1 MSYQKALRQLR
12 YGASFSMLWA
22 TGSVIAQ
29 VEVPQATA
37 DSSVAVQDSAA
48 TLASV
53 TPPAE
58 TAPSLDSSA
67 PQAIGEEP
75 ASQGGGSRLVQE
87 VIVTAQKR
95 EENLRDVPISITAFN
110 ADQLD
115 ARGVTD
121 ANALPKITPGL
132 TVSQQAGFTS
142 TFLRGVGSDAFI
154 LGDPSV
160 VTYIDGVYFP
170 VAEGA
175 IQDFGTI
182 DHIEIL
188 KGPQGTLFGRNALG
202 GAIKIDTRAPNLD
215 RPEIS
220 AQSSYSTYDTWKTR
234 VYASTPIVDGLAI
247 SGAAVYNASNNY
259 VHGTIDAESNPR
271 PLPGDRSEGYRGK
284 LLYKPN
290 DWFNARVSYFDINIH
305 GSIYAVNTDP
315 STAGSAIQA
324 ENPRYGANT
333 ENQYQITHVRTFFGD
348 ARFKTDLLDIKLA
361 GSQQLEKNSVNY
373 DFDGSALPIA
383 NFSADPSFAHV
394 DTAELQLLSNDT
406 SPGADFLQY
415 LFGAYY
421 FRSRAGFQPAHLNA
435 TDTNLAEGVIG
446 GIQVPAGLSNTLISV
461 LTSAGEPLPTGAN
474 IAFTGVLDTE
484 SIAYFTQGTVN
495 LTDHFAITFGARFQD
510 EDRIIE
516 TSTAAL
522 QNTDGTTT
530 LIQSYSGED
539 NPAYRSTTKSLDPKV
554 SLNFKPD
561 WGFLGDSP
569 LLYASFQTAS
579 TSSTFNVINIYT
591 PPEEVDGSTIYAYEA
606 GIKTRLFHNLVDFS
620 GSVFHYHIEEPQVQ
634 LVSLL
639 AGGAVR
645 FENAGGERIQGAD
658 FDTLI
663 QLFPK
668 LTDGG
673 LILTLSA
680 CYLDSRYTSY
690 TDGSGFQQGTG
701 VLTQGNDYTGNP
713 VVRAPR
719 FTGTVGLSET
729 LDTAIGP
736 IEFGASYYHSNHY
749 FYLAQSTPNVEQLP
763 YGTLDVNLSYLYK
776 PYKLRVSAFG
786 TNVLNANY
794 LASRFRTDFGS
805 NDVPAPLAIYGVRL
819 NYDF

>member
-1 MSYQKALRQLR
+1 MGHHKKTTRTRQLR
-12 YGASFSMLWA
+12 RKVVAVALIAS
-22 TGSVIAQ
+22 GSVYAQ
-29 VEVPQATA
+29 DAVP
-37 DSSVAVQDSAA
+37 SAPSDA
-48 TLASV
+48 
-53 TPPAE
+53 PAE
-58 TAPSLDSSA
+58 SLATTDASTVAPPPPDAVGAAA
-67 PQAIGEEP
+67 PEELH
-75 ASQGGGSRLVQE
+75 AGGSRLVEE

-110 ADQLD
+110 AGQLD
-115 ARGVTD
+115 ARGITD
-121 ANALPKITPGL
+121 SSALPKITPGL
-132 TVSQQAGFTS
+132 TVSTQAGFTS

-215 RPEIS
+215 RREVS
-220 AQSSYSTYDTWKTR
+220 LQSSYSTYDTWKSR
-234 VYASTPIVDGLAI
+234 AYFSTPIVDGLAV
-247 SGAAVYNASNNY
+247 SAAGVFNSSNNY
-259 VHGTIDAESNPR
+259 VHGTIDADSNPR
-271 PLPGDRSEGYRGK
+271 PLPGDRSAGYRGK

-290 DWFNARVSYFDINIH
+290 DWFDARISYFDIAIH
-305 GSIYAVNTDP
+305 GNIYAVNTDP
-315 STAGSAIQA
+315 STIGLVIPPGD
-324 ENPRYGANT
+324 PRHGANS

-348 ARFKTDLLDIKLA
+348 AHFKTDLIDIKLS

-383 NFSADPSFAHV
+383 TFSADPSFAHV
-394 DTAELQLLSNDT
+394 DTAELQLLSNAT
-406 SPGADFLQY
+406 SPGSDFLQY
-415 LFGAYY
+415 IAGAYY
-421 FRSRAGFQPAHLNA
+421 FRSRAGFDPAHLNA
-435 TDTNLAEGVIG
+435 TDTNLATGMV
-446 GIQVPAGLSNTLISV
+446 AGLQLPQAETNLLKSI
-461 LTSAGEPLPTGAN
+461 LTTAGLPLPTGLN
-474 IAFTGVLDTE
+474 VAFVGLLDTE
-484 SIAYFTQGTVN
+484 SIAYFSQGTIN
-495 LTDHFAITFGARFQD
+495 LTDTFAVTLGARFQD

-516 TSTAAL
+516 KSSSAL
-522 QNTDGTTT
+522 QNADGSQT
-530 LIQSYSGED
+530 LIQSYSGES
-539 NPAYRSTTKSLDPKV
+539 NPLYRGTTKSFDPKI
-554 SLNFKPD
+554 SLNFKPN
-561 WGFLGDSP
+561 WSFLGNSP
-569 LLYASFQTAS
+569 LLYASYQTAS
-579 TSSTFNVINIYT
+579 TSATFNVINIYT
-591 PPEEVDGSTIYAYEA
+591 APQRVEGSTIYAYEA
-606 GIKTRLFHNLVDFS
+606 GIKTRLFDNLVDFNAA
-620 GSVFHYHIEEPQVQ
+620 VFHYHIEEPQVQ

-673 LILTLSA
+673 LILTLSGA
-680 CYLDSRYTSY
+680 YLDSRYTSY
-690 TDGSGFQQGTG
+690 VNGSGFDQGTG
-701 VLTQGNDYTGNP
+701 ILTQGHDFTGNP

-719 FTGTVGLSET
+719 FSGTVGLSET

-736 IEFGASYYHSNHY
+736 FELGASYFHTNHY
-749 FYLAQSTPNVEQLP
+749 FYLAQSTSNVEQKP
-763 YGTLDVNLSYLYK
+763 YGTLDVNLSYLYE

-786 TNVLNANY
+786 TNVLNKDY
-794 LASRFRTDFGS
+794 TASRFRTDFGS
-805 NDVPAPLAIYGVRL
+805 NDVPAPLAIYGVRV